1 MDFLLTDAIFAKA
14 KIPKGNKSVHLWL
27 GANIMV
33 EYSFKEAKELLM
45 KNLENAQSNLKVF
58 VIEVIILC

>member
-1 MDFLLTDAIFAKA
+1 MDFLLTDAVWAKA

-33 EYSFKEAKELLM
+33 EYSFKEAKELLT
-45 KNLENAQSNLKVF
+45 KNLENAQQNLRVF
-58 VIEVIILC
+58 VKECFI